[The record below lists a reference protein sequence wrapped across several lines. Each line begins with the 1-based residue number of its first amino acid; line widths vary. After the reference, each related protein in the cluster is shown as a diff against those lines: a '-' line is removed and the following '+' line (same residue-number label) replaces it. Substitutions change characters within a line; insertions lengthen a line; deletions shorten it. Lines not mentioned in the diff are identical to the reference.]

1 MPHLRSLTEKVV
13 ETLTAA
19 ILDLVE
25 LYCNTFNADF
35 QTAVHGNRKHH
46 LSQEACLLT
55 CPLSFTVYATHRIPI
70 TWAARYEGLAAC
82 PRWAVTVDWGRSL
95 PWCLAPCLE

>member
-1 MPHLRSLTEKVV
+1 MPRLTPPLPSLAEKIV
-13 ETLTAA
+13 ETLTAS

-35 QTAVHGNRKHH
+35 QTAVHDSRKHY
-46 LSQEACLLT
+46 LVQEACLLP

-70 TWAARYEGLAAC
+70 TWAAR
-82 PRWAVTVDWGRSL
+82 
-95 PWCLAPCLE
+95 